1 MLITLLAA
9 IGLFFVI
16 MSVYRKG
23 KKDGIQD
30 AVDYFVTEMKKRK
43 IDTEV
48 IIAGENF
55 EKMNK
60 SKKLIEFS
68 FLNWEKSK

>member
-48 IIAGENF
+48 LIADENF
-55 EKMNK
+55 EKLNK
-60 SKKLIEFS
+60 SKKLIEFP
-68 FLNWEKSK
+68 FLYWEKSK

>member
-9 IGLFFVI
+9 IGLFVVI

-30 AVDYFVTEMKKRK
+30 AVDYFVTEMNKRK
-43 IDTEV
+43 IDAEV
-48 IIAGENF
+48 IIADENF
-55 EKMNK
+55 EKLNK
-60 SKKLIEFS
+60 SKKLIEFP
-68 FLNWEKSK
+68 FFNWEKSE